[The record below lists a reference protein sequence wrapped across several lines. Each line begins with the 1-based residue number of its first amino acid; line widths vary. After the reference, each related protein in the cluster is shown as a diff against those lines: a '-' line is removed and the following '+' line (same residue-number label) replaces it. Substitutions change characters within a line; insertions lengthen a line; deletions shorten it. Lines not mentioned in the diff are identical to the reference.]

1 MEQTEK
7 NNSEFQKNNQN
18 PEGQAEIK
26 YSEEEYKNLQAFWT
40 KANQA
45 LIDMSKKLAEKD
57 PKELLNM
64 ESKIQNKIIKEVW
77 GYDNLDELRIMLPDV
92 LEGKSTEEF
101 NNDETS
107 VEKMEREYRLLKM
120 KLEKKDIDD
129 EIDKYVSA
137 NSKIVSSIPNFS
149 EKIKEELK
157 SISSNLP
164 SKERV
169 NKATKLISNS
179 LDIDVETYLQLQW
192 KTMVKSSE
200 QKLDRKDMV
209 TAQNQLRKS
218 LWLKEKK

>member
-1 MEQTEK
+1 MKQTEK
-7 NNSEFQKNNQN
+7 NNSEFQENNQN
-18 PEGQAEIK
+18 SKEQADK
-26 YSEEEYKNLQAFWT
+26 KTYSEEEYVNLQAFWT

-45 LIDMSKKLAEKD
+45 LIDISKKLAEND

-92 LEGKSTEEF
+92 LEGKSTEKFDE
-101 NNDETS
+101 NNWVD
-107 VEKMEREYRLLKM
+107 KMEREYRLLKM

-129 EIDKYVSA
+129 EIDKYISV
-137 NSKIVSSIPNFS
+137 NSKIVSSIPNFT

-157 SISSNLP
+157 SISSSLP

-192 KTMVKSSE
+192 KTMVKPSE
-200 QKLDRKDMV
+200 QKLDKKDMV